1 MWKSVLAVWL
11 SSALAIAVAIY
22 FTHDMRC
29 LWFLFIPTF
38 VDFISKADF
47 ISKDDSESEDKK

>member
-1 MWKSVLAVWL
+1 MWKLVLAVWL

-29 LWFLFIPTF
+29 LWFLLIPAS
-38 VDFISKADF
+38 ISFK
-47 ISKDDSESEDKK
+47 SNSDKER